1 MPALK
6 KLLERLDYQCVQGN
20 PDLEISHL
28 IYDSRKAG
36 KDDLFVCIK
45 GTAVDGH
52 KFVGEVAQKGAAAIV
67 VQEDV
72 EAPEGVTVI
81 KVEDTRYALA
91 LLSAAYF
98 DHPAG
103 ENACHRCNRN

>member
-20 PDLEISHL
+20 PDIEISHL

-81 KVEDTRYALA
+81 KVEDTRYAFI
-91 LLSAAYF
+91 SSIF
-98 DHPAG
+98 
-103 ENACHRCNRN
+103 

>member
-20 PDLEISHL
+20 PDIEISHL

-45 GTAVDGH
+45 GT
-52 KFVGEVAQKGAAAIV
+52 
-67 VQEDV
+67 
-72 EAPEGVTVI
+72 
-81 KVEDTRYALA
+81 
-91 LLSAAYF
+91 LSCGIFY
-98 DHPAG
+98 
-103 ENACHRCNRN
+103 

>member
-20 PDLEISHL
+20 PDIEISHL

-52 KFVGEVAQKGAAAIV
+52 KFVGEVAQKGAAA
-67 VQEDV
+67 
-72 EAPEGVTVI
+72 GGCRS
-81 KVEDTRYALA
+81 TRRGNGYQSRRYPLC
-91 LLSAAYF
+91 LSTF
-98 DHPAG
+98 ISSIF
-103 ENACHRCNRN
+103 

>member
-20 PDLEISHL
+20 PDIEISHL

-72 EAPEGVTVI
+72 EAPDRGNGYQSR
-81 KVEDTRYALA
+81 RYPLC
-91 LLSAAYF
+91 LSTF
-98 DHPAG
+98 ISSIF
-103 ENACHRCNRN
+103 

>member
-1 MPALK
+1 MICLSASK
-6 KLLERLDYQCVQGN
+6 VRQWTDTSLL
-20 PDLEISHL
+20 
-28 IYDSRKAG
+28 G
-36 KDDLFVCIK
+36 K
-45 GTAVDGH
+45 
-52 KFVGEVAQKGAAAIV
+52 VAQKGAAAIV

>member
-20 PDLEISHL
+20 PDIEISHL

-45 GTAVDGH
+45 GTAGH
-52 KFVGEVAQKGAAAIV
+52 KS
-67 VQEDV
+67 
-72 EAPEGVTVI
+72 
-81 KVEDTRYALA
+81 R
-91 LLSAAYF
+91 
-98 DHPAG
+98 
-103 ENACHRCNRN
+103 

>member
-20 PDLEISHL
+20 SDIEISHL

-45 GTAVDGH
+45 GTDTSLLGKWH
-52 KFVGEVAQKGAAAIV
+52 KKE
-67 VQEDV
+67 
-72 EAPEGVTVI
+72 PL
-81 KVEDTRYALA
+81 R
-91 LLSAAYF
+91 SW
-98 DHPAG
+98 
-103 ENACHRCNRN
+103 CRRM

>member
-20 PDLEISHL
+20 PDIEISHL

-52 KFVGEVAQKGAAAIV
+52 RVMLGKWHKKE
-67 VQEDV
+67 
-72 EAPEGVTVI
+72 PL
-81 KVEDTRYALA
+81 R
-91 LLSAAYF
+91 SW
-98 DHPAG
+98 
-103 ENACHRCNRN
+103 CRRM